1 MEKQVKIKILLIE
14 DDEDDYIITKDVID
28 DFPQHNYHLTWI
40 KTYNE
45 GLAEVLKNEHDVY
58 LIDYRL
64 GANSGL
70 DIVRHANEKGI
81 NKPFIMLTG
90 QQDHEIDEEARR
102 AGAIDYLIKGRIDT
116 YQLERSIRYGIQN
129 VNNLKKIQL
138 LNEELESRVEA
149 RTKDLALSNEALRES
164 QLLYTSIAS
173 NFPDGMIQVLDKT
186 LKFLFVDGTDFQL
199 FGIPKGKIIGKQLH
213 EVLSDPELSSVR
225 ESFGLALSGE
235 RVSFELSNSKG
246 DQTYEATALPLR
258 EEKGH
263 INQIM
268 IVFRNI
274 TQKKIAEFEIK
285 NALEKEKQLGEMK
298 SRFVTTASHEFRTP
312 LSTILS
318 SISLIDRYNKAEP
331 VENQNISKHINR
343 IKWSVNNLNQILT
356 DFLSAGQLEEGKIS
370 YQPAYF
376 DFEEMVNGT
385 LQGLKILLKPNQ
397 NVDFQNSCTNNQYC
411 LDEQILRNILINLL
425 SNAIKYSP
433 ENSTIVL
440 KSDCKN
446 EELII
451 HVIDQGIG
459 IPEKDIENIFE
470 RFFRANN
477 AINIQG
483 TGLGLNIVKRYVE
496 LMAGDI
502 NFTSKEG
509 SGTEFK
515 VTIPINVNE

>member
-1 MEKQVKIKILLIE
+1 MEKRENVKILLIE

-28 DFPQHNYHLTWI
+28 DFPEHNYLLTWV
-40 KTYNE
+40 KSFNE
-45 GLAEVLKNEHDVY
+45 GLSEVLKNQHDVY
-58 LIDYRL
+58 LVDYRL

-70 DIVRHANEKGI
+70 DIVRQASKTGI

-90 QQDHEIDEEARR
+90 QQDHEIDEEARK

-116 YQLERSIRYGIQN
+116 HQLERSIRYGIQN
-129 VNNLKKIQL
+129 VNNLKKIQI

-173 NFPDGMIQVLDKT
+173 NFPDGMIQVLDKS
-186 LKFLFVDGTDFQL
+186 LKFLFVDGTDFKL
-199 FGIPKGKIIGKQLH
+199 FGMPKNNVIGKHLK
-213 EVLSDPELSSVR
+213 EVLSTPELNKTIEFYNR
-225 ESFGLALSGE
+225 ALAGE
-235 RVSFELSNSKG
+235 RVSFELSNSEG

-258 EEKGH
+258 EEKAY
-263 INQIM
+263 INQILV
-268 IVFRNI
+268 VFRNI

-285 NALEKEKQLGEMK
+285 NSLEKERQLGEMK

-318 SISLIDRYNKAEP
+318 SVSLIDRYNKTQEQ
-331 VENQNISKHINR
+331 ENQNITKHINR
-343 IKWSVNNLNQILT
+343 IKGSVNNLNQILT

-376 DFEEMVNGT
+376 DFKEMVKST
-385 LQGLKILLKPNQ
+385 LQGLKNLLKPNQ
-397 NVDFQNSCTNNQYC
+397 KIDFQNNCNNNEYC

-440 KSDCKN
+440 KADCKN
-446 EELII
+446 DELLLQ
-451 HVIDQGIG
+451 VIDHGIG

-483 TGLGLNIVKRYVE
+483 TGLGLNIVRRYVE
-496 LMAGDI
+496 LMNGEI
-502 NFTSKEG
+502 NFTTKEG
-509 SGTEFK
+509 VGTEFK
-515 VTIPINVNE
+515 VIIPIKEK